1 MDVLVNWLGGL
12 NVEDRHEEIWKQYN
26 VAIRNV
32 YRVRGAYILETDQ
45 GLKLYRNYEGSENK
59 VEFEQS
65 VKQHLYNEG
74 YSNVDLYLRN
84 QNGEL
89 ITADSMGTKYIIKSW
104 FNGEECNL
112 REESD
117 IVAASRNLANLH
129 NYMQNVQTGLDDQNA
144 KYIND
149 LSTQF
154 DKHNRELKRV
164 RGYIRDKKQKNEF
177 EVCFLNVYNQFY
189 EQGLTALEILKESG
203 YGNLLEDCVERNTMC
218 HGNYIYHN
226 ILMLPDSI
234 ATTNFEKVSVGVQM
248 LDLYCFIR
256 KVMEKNNWNI
266 TYGNLIIEEYGN
278 IRLISEVEMKILY
291 VLLLYPE
298 KFWKVTNFYYNA
310 RKSWVPRR
318 NIQKLENLSEQAKD
332 KDLFLMQLEK
342 LI

>member
-1 MDVLVNWLGGL
+1 M
-12 NVEDRHEEIWKQYN
+12 EDRHEEVWKQYN

-65 VKQHLYNEG
+65 VKQHLYNAG

-89 ITADSMGTKYIIKSW
+89 ITTDSMGTKYIIKSW

-112 REESD
+112 REESE
-117 IVAASRNLANLH
+117 IVAASKNLANLH

-144 KYIND
+144 KYIYNIT
-149 LSTQF
+149 TQF

-189 EQGLTALEILKESG
+189 EQGLMALEILKESG
-203 YGNLLEDCVERNTMC
+203 YENLLEQCVAGNTMC

-234 ATTNFEKVSVGVQM
+234 ATTNFDKVCISVQM
-248 LDLYCFIR
+248 LDLYCFVR
-256 KVMEKNNWNI
+256 KVMEKNNWNVI
-266 TYGNLIIEEYGN
+266 YGNLIIEEYGK
-278 IRLISEVEMKILY
+278 IRSISKEELKILY

-318 NIQKLENLSEQAKD
+318 NIQKLENLSEQSKD
-332 KDLFLMQLEK
+332 KDAFLVQLEK

>member
-1 MDVLVNWLGGL
+1 M
-12 NVEDRHEEIWKQYN
+12 EDRHEEIWKQYN
-26 VAIRNV
+26 MAIRNV

-65 VKQHLYNEG
+65 VKEHLYKTG
-74 YSNVDLYLRN
+74 YSKVDLYLRN

-104 FNGEECNL
+104 FNAEECNL
-112 REESD
+112 REVSD
-117 IVAASRNLANLH
+117 IVAASRNLADLH
-129 NYMQNVQTGLDDQNA
+129 NYMQSVQIGSNDQNA
-144 KYIND
+144 KYVTN
-149 LSTQF
+149 LGTQF

-189 EQGLTALEILKESG
+189 EQGITSLEILRESS
-203 YGNLLEDCVERNTMC
+203 YENLLEQCVAKNTMC

-226 ILMLPDSI
+226 ILMLPGGI
-234 ATTNFEKVSVGVQM
+234 ATTNFDKVCIGVQM
-248 LDLYCFIR
+248 FDLYCFIR
-256 KVMEKNNWNI
+256 KVMEKNNWNVE
-266 TYGNLIIEEYGN
+266 YGNLIIEEYDK
-278 IRLISEVEMKILY
+278 IRTISKEELKILY

-298 KFWKVTNFYYNA
+298 KFWKVTNFYFNA

-318 NIQKLENLSEQAKD
+318 NIQKLVSLSEQTKD
-332 KDLFLMQLEK
+332 KDAFLMQLEK

>member
-1 MDVLVNWLGGL
+1 M
-12 NVEDRHEEIWKQYN
+12 EDRHEEIWKQYN
-26 VAIRNV
+26 MAIRNV

-65 VKQHLYNEG
+65 VKEHLYKAG
-74 YSNVDLYLRN
+74 YSKIDLYLRN

-112 REESD
+112 HEESD
-117 IVAASRNLANLH
+117 IVAASRNLADLH
-129 NYMQNVQTGLDDQNA
+129 NYMQSVQIGLNDQNA
-144 KYIND
+144 KYISN
-149 LSTQF
+149 LGTQF

-189 EQGLTALEILKESG
+189 EQGITALEILKESG
-203 YGNLLEDCVERNTMC
+203 YEDLLKQCVTQNTMC

-226 ILMLPDSI
+226 ILMLPGSI
-234 ATTNFEKVSVGVQM
+234 ATTNFDKVCIGVQM
-248 LDLYCFIR
+248 FDLYCFIR
-256 KVMEKNNWNI
+256 KVMEKNNWN
-266 TYGNLIIEEYGN
+266 TQYGNMIIEEYDK
-278 IRLISEVEMKILY
+278 IRTISKEEMKILY

-318 NIQKLENLSEQAKD
+318 NIQKLVSLSEQIKD
-332 KDLFLMQLEK
+332 KDSFLMQLEK

>member
-1 MDVLVNWLGGL
+1 M
-12 NVEDRHEEIWKQYN
+12 EDRHEEIWKQYN
-26 VAIRNV
+26 MAIRNV

-65 VKQHLYNEG
+65 VKEHLYKAG
-74 YSNVDLYLRN
+74 YSKIDLYLRN

-112 REESD
+112 HEESD
-117 IVAASRNLANLH
+117 IVAASRNLADLH
-129 NYMQNVQTGLDDQNA
+129 NYMQSVQTGLNDQNA
-144 KYIND
+144 KYISN
-149 LSTQF
+149 LGTQF

-189 EQGLTALEILKESG
+189 EQGITALEILKESG
-203 YGNLLEDCVERNTMC
+203 YEDLLKQCVTQNTMC

-226 ILMLPDSI
+226 ILMLPGSI
-234 ATTNFEKVSVGVQM
+234 ATTNFDKVCIGVQM
-248 LDLYCFIR
+248 FDLYCFIR
-256 KVMEKNNWNI
+256 KVMEKNNWN
-266 TYGNLIIEEYGN
+266 TQYGNMIIEEYDK
-278 IRLISEVEMKILY
+278 IRTISKEEMKILY

-318 NIQKLENLSEQAKD
+318 NIQKLVSLSEQIKD
-332 KDLFLMQLEK
+332 KDSFLMQLEK

>member
-1 MDVLVNWLGGL
+1 M
-12 NVEDRHEEIWKQYN
+12 EDRHEEIWKQYN
-26 VAIRNV
+26 MAIRNV

-65 VKQHLYNEG
+65 VKEHLYKAG
-74 YSNVDLYLRN
+74 YSKIDLYLRN

-129 NYMQNVQTGLDDQNA
+129 NYMQSVETGLTDQNA
-144 KYIND
+144 KYISN
-149 LSTQF
+149 LGTQF

-189 EQGLTALEILKESG
+189 EQGLLSLEILKESN
-203 YGNLLEDCVERNTMC
+203 YENLLGQCVTNNTMC

-226 ILMLPDSI
+226 ILMLPGGI
-234 ATTNFEKVSVGVQM
+234 ATTNFDKVCIGVQM
-248 LDLYCFIR
+248 FDLYCFIR
-256 KVMEKNNWNI
+256 KVMEKNNWNVE
-266 TYGNLIIEEYGN
+266 YGNLIIEEYDK
-278 IRLISEVEMKILY
+278 IRTISKEELKILY

-318 NIQKLENLSEQAKD
+318 NIQKLVSLSEQMND
-332 KDLFLMQLEK
+332 KDAFLMQLEK

>member
-1 MDVLVNWLGGL
+1 M
-12 NVEDRHEEIWKQYN
+12 EDRHEEIWKQYN
-26 VAIRNV
+26 MAIRNV

-65 VKQHLYNEG
+65 VKEHLYKAG
-74 YSNVDLYLRN
+74 YSKIDLYLRN

-117 IVAASRNLANLH
+117 IVEASRNLANLH
-129 NYMQNVQTGLDDQNA
+129 NYMQSVETGLTDQNA
-144 KYIND
+144 KYISN
-149 LSTQF
+149 LGTQF

-189 EQGLTALEILKESG
+189 EQGLLSLEILKESN
-203 YGNLLEDCVERNTMC
+203 YENLLGQCVTNNTMC

-226 ILMLPDSI
+226 ILMLPGGI
-234 ATTNFEKVSVGVQM
+234 ATTNFDKVCIGVQM
-248 LDLYCFIR
+248 FDLYCFIR
-256 KVMEKNNWNI
+256 KVMEKNNWNVE
-266 TYGNLIIEEYGN
+266 YGNLIIEEYDK
-278 IRLISEVEMKILY
+278 IRTISKEELKILY

-318 NIQKLENLSEQAKD
+318 NIQKLVSLSEQMND
-332 KDLFLMQLEK
+332 KDAFLMQLEK

>member
-1 MDVLVNWLGGL
+1 M
-12 NVEDRHEEIWKQYN
+12 EDRHEEIWKQYN

-65 VKQHLYNEG
+65 VKQHLYNAG

-112 REESD
+112 REESE
-117 IVAASRNLANLH
+117 IVAASRNLAHLH
-129 NYMQNVQTGLDDQNA
+129 NYMQSVQTGVDDQSA
-144 KYIND
+144 KYIYN

-189 EQGLTALEILKESG
+189 EQGLTALEILNNSSYEK
-203 YGNLLEDCVERNTMC
+203 LLEQCAQKNTMC

-226 ILMLPDSI
+226 ILMLPDRI
-234 ATTNFEKVSVGVQM
+234 ATTNFEKVCIGVQM
-248 LDLYCFIR
+248 FDLYCFIR

-266 TYGNLIIEEYGN
+266 TYGNLIIEEYGT
-278 IRLISEVEMKILY
+278 IRSISKEEMKILY

-318 NIQKLENLSEQAKD
+318 NIQKLEDLSEQAKD
-332 KDLFLMQLEK
+332 KDAFLMQLEK
-342 LI
+342 LT

>member
-1 MDVLVNWLGGL
+1 M
-12 NVEDRHEEIWKQYN
+12 EDRHEEIWKQYN
-26 VAIRNV
+26 MAIRNV

-65 VKQHLYNEG
+65 VKEHLYKTG
-74 YSNVDLYLRN
+74 YSKIDLYLRN

-104 FNGEECNL
+104 FNAEECNL
-112 REESD
+112 REVSN
-117 IVAASRNLANLH
+117 IVAASRNLADLH
-129 NYMQNVQTGLDDQNA
+129 NYMQSVQTGSTDQNA
-144 KYIND
+144 KYVSN
-149 LSTQF
+149 LGTQF

-189 EQGLTALEILKESG
+189 EQGITSLEILRESS
-203 YGNLLEDCVERNTMC
+203 YENLLEQCVLKNTMC

-226 ILMLPDSI
+226 ILMLPGGI
-234 ATTNFEKVSVGVQM
+234 ATTNFDKVCIGVQM
-248 LDLYCFIR
+248 FDLYCFIR
-256 KVMEKNNWNI
+256 KVMEKNNWNAQ
-266 TYGNLIIEEYGN
+266 YGNLIIEEYDK
-278 IRLISEVEMKILY
+278 IRTISKEELKILY

-298 KFWKVTNFYYNA
+298 KFWKVTNFYFNA

-318 NIQKLENLSEQAKD
+318 NIQKLVSLSEQSKD
-332 KDLFLMQLEK
+332 KDAFLMQLEK

>member
-1 MDVLVNWLGGL
+1 M
-12 NVEDRHEEIWKQYN
+12 EDRHEEIWKQYN
-26 VAIRNV
+26 MAIRNV
-32 YRVRGAYILETDQ
+32 YRVRGAYILETDL

-65 VKQHLYNEG
+65 VKEHLYKAG
-74 YSNVDLYLRN
+74 YSKVDLYLRN

-89 ITADSMGTKYIIKSW
+89 ITTDSMGTKYIIKSW

-112 REESD
+112 REVND
-117 IVAASRNLANLH
+117 IVAASRNLADLH
-129 NYMQNVQTGLDDQNA
+129 NYMESVQTDSAEQNA
-144 KYIND
+144 RYISN
-149 LSTQF
+149 LGTQF

-189 EQGLTALEILKESG
+189 EQGITAFEILKESS
-203 YGNLLEDCVERNTMC
+203 YENLLKQCATKNTMC

-226 ILMLPDSI
+226 ILMLPGSI
-234 ATTNFEKVSVGVQM
+234 ATTNFDKVSIGVQM
-248 LDLYCFIR
+248 FDLYCFIR

-266 TYGNLIIEEYGN
+266 EYGNLIIEEYDK
-278 IRLISEVEMKILY
+278 IRTITKEELKILY

-318 NIQKLENLSEQAKD
+318 NIQKLINLSEQAKD
-332 KDLFLMQLEK
+332 KDAFILQLEK